1 MIGPVHKENAPS
13 HACSRCHY
21 ARLPATVPR
30 RCAPKLT
37 GERSARP
44 RYRES
49 STQQYRNQDDPCKHS
64 WFRLGLGRHDSS
76 QRLDRQGCTSFLGF
90 SLHKTEYQLKRFI
103 AVAFEFFRV
112 GR

>member
-44 RYRES
+44 SRYLES
-49 STQQYRNQDDPCKHS
+49 STQQYRNQYDPC
-64 WFRLGLGRHDSS
+64 LGLGRHDSS